1 MIRHILLAAVLVMG
15 AAAPPGRCLM
25 ACAQAKNET
34 ASQEPKARSANAMAG
49 RVLNESGQPM
59 LNGTVYVTGTGKQP
73 TRRATSVDENGSFR
87 VDGLPRGVYHVSA
100 QIRGYVLA
108 SEPGEP
114 ASYRPGDTV
123 NLVVRKAA

>member
-34 ASQEPKARSANAMAG
+34 ASQEPKARSANAIAG